1 MDCDA
6 YKDDLLD
13 VLYGE
18 ADPATNRRF
27 QEHQARCAACREEVS
42 SLRRVRRDLD
52 GWVLAPRAA
61 SRMKPLFRPQFLAA
75 AAAVLMSVTA
85 GAVVVTKG
93 EIHYPNGQ
101 LAFRLAQPSQE
112 VAELRQLVREQEER
126 HQRALADLRGAAQ
139 PAAASP
145 SGPADR
151 DELLREVARL
161 VRESET
167 RQAAVFK
174 ASLGDLEDRSQS
186 QRRVDLAQ
194 VSAWLSVL
202 EGKTELRAVKQT
214 ELMGRMFQASSQG
227 K

>member
-1 MDCDA
+1 MDCEA
-6 YKDDLLD
+6 FRDDLMD

-18 ADPATNRRF
+18 ADPATAHRF

-52 GWVLAPRAA
+52 GWVLAPRVV
-61 SRMKPLFRPQFLAA
+61 SRVKPLLQPRYLAA
-75 AAAVLMSVTA
+75 AAAVLFAVSG
-85 GAVVVTKG
+85 GALVLAKG
-93 EIHYPNGQ
+93 ELRYPNGQ
-101 LAFRLAQPSQE
+101 VAFRVADPAPE
-112 VAELRQLVREQEER
+112 VAELRQLIRDQEER
-126 HQRALADLRGAAQ
+126 HQQTLLELKAARPASAD
-139 PAAASP
+139 
-145 SGPADR
+145 PADR

-167 RQAAVFK
+167 RQTAAFA
-174 ASLGDLEDRSQS
+174 ASLSEVQDRTDT

-202 EGKTELRAVKQT
+202 DGKTELRAART
-214 ELMGRMFQASSQG
+214 ADLMGRVVLASQG